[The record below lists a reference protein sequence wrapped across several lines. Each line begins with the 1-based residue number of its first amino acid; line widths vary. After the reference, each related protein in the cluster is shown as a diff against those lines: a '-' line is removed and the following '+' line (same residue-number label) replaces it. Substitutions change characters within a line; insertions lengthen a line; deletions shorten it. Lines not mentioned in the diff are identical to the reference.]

1 MQGTSSLERAGCLNE
16 NWSPKEKIQ
25 ELHAFSVGRFASKA
39 NVIKVI
45 FCINILFLKFY
56 YLKHLSYVL
65 LTGTFAKK
73 NHILMNKIIFD
84 GKIWPQLRL
93 YNNTYLKYPNTP
105 YVLIGRSIHG

>member
-25 ELHAFSVGRFASKA
+25 ELHAFSVGRFASQA

-73 NHILMNKIIFD
+73 KSYTHEQDNFRWQNMTTIEVM
-84 GKIWPQLRL
+84 R
-93 YNNTYLKYPNTP
+93 
-105 YVLIGRSIHG
+105 